1 MPKYGILVI
10 NLKNSEEQ
18 TANERMRKELN
29 NIKQLKIGDIENV
42 KELALNCFLITEKKD
57 GSNLNEV
64 KNRLDNL
71 SPPIKYQILDL
82 QLDNEPNFYPY
93 N

>member
-1 MPKYGILVI
+1 MPKYEILVI
-10 NLKNSEEQ
+10 NLKDSEEQ
-18 TANERMRKELN
+18 TANERMRRELN

-57 GSNLNEV
+57 GSNLNEI

-71 SPPIKYQILDL
+71 SPPIKYQILYL